1 MCCIELCI
9 PSSLAAAQVNNDEK
23 RRLRLTPV
31 GSVNPTVSHLL
42 VKTAIAD
49 RMVCDDAC
57 GVFHLAFYSK
67 SNRKNLQYEG
77 HFFVCAGYFWFAQF
91 LGPHQLN
98 RNKIM
103 NEQNTQTLEIAALEY
118 DVAGV
123 GAVETTDS
131 QTNNAAFLFY
141 GFFPTN

>member
-1 MCCIELCI
+1 
-9 PSSLAAAQVNNDEK
+9 
-23 RRLRLTPV
+23 
-31 GSVNPTVSHLL
+31 
-42 VKTAIAD
+42 
-49 RMVCDDAC
+49 
-57 GVFHLAFYSK
+57 
-67 SNRKNLQYEG
+67 
-77 HFFVCAGYFWFAQF
+77 
-91 LGPHQLN
+91 
-98 RNKIM
+98 M